1 MRSRFLFP
9 YWSRYAGL
17 ACILLHI
24 PLMMLFADAVH
35 NSTDHEGLF
44 NPKHVFFIATTLMVT
59 VGLFLVAFSRERIED
74 EQIVKLRRDSLYYAV
89 YVNYFLLIAVLVFTS
104 KMEFTHIME
113 LNMWVPLVFFIIRF
127 RWVIYRLNRSARG
140 EA

>member
-1 MRSRFLFP
+1 MSSRFLFP
-9 YWSRYAGL
+9 YWSRYAGV

-24 PLMMLFADAVH
+24 PLMFLFADAVH
-35 NSTDHEGLF
+35 NSTDHTSLF
-44 NPKHVFFIATTLMVT
+44 NARHIFFIATTLMVT

-74 EQIVKLRRDSLYYAV
+74 EQIVKLRLDSLYYAI
-89 YVNYFLLIAVLVFTS
+89 YVNYFLLIAVLIFTG
-104 KMEFTHIME
+104 KMEFDHIME

-127 RWVIYRLNRSARG
+127 RWVIFRLNRSAKE